1 MMIKKM
7 MITKKSTLA
16 FSLLASVLI
25 LTSCKKEKGVENITD
40 PPAGIEDKMKD
51 SVLLYSQD
59 VYLWNT
65 QIPSGF
71 NPETYADPDKIMT
84 AIRAYSQEPGF
95 SQPVDR
101 WSFAVKQ
108 TEWDDISAGVTQD
121 FGLSVFFYA
130 DGDLRVKSVERQSP
144 AAKAGIR
151 RGWRITKLNGNA
163 NITNGNTD
171 FIVQQVFSNSS
182 TLFTFQKP
190 DGSTADIQL
199 NAATYQ
205 ENPIF
210 LDTVYSGAGKKTGY
224 LVFNSFLGDTARIY
238 NEFQRIFNRFS
249 QEAVTD
255 VIVDLRYNGGG
266 YVTVQS
272 KLANYLV
279 PAAGNGNLMM
289 KQEFNNNN
297 KQFNSNTNFNKV
309 GSLNIS
315 RVFFIVSN
323 NTASASELLINNL
336 KPYMDVKLVG
346 PSNTYGKP
354 VGYFPIPVSDW
365 YIFPVSFRTTNKNGE
380 GNYYNGIPLDKQ
392 VGDGLNK
399 DWGDR
404 DEAALASILK
414 YINSGSFSVAGEVPG
429 IAART
434 YKNAEVIESNTILNR
449 SFKGSID
456 PSVMPRY
463 EASQGL

>member
-1 MMIKKM
+1 MRLKNDDILL
-7 MITKKSTLA
+7 TFLCVGFLA
-16 FSLLASVLI
+16 L
-25 LTSCKKEKGVENITD
+25 SCKKEN
-40 PPAGIEDKMKD
+40 GIENNPEPGPAPVSVADKMKD

-59 VYLWNT
+59 IYLWNT
-65 QIPSGF
+65 QIPASF
-71 NPETYADPDKIMT
+71 NPRTYSDPDKIMT
-84 AIRAYSQEPGF
+84 AIRTYSQEPGF
-95 SQPVDR
+95 TQPVDR
-101 WSFAVKQ
+101 WSFAIKQ
-108 TEWDDISAGVTQD
+108 GEWDNISSGVTQD
-121 FGLSVFFYA
+121 FGLSVFFFA
-130 DGDLRVKSVERQSP
+130 DGDLRVKSVEKQSP

-151 RGWRITKLNGNA
+151 RGWRITKLNGNS
-163 NITNGNTD
+163 NITNTNAD
-171 FIVQQVFSNSS
+171 FIVQQVFSSNSTS
-182 TLFTFQKP
+182 FTFQKP
-190 DGSTADIQL
+190 DGSTTDIQL

-210 LDTVYSGAGKKTGY
+210 LDTVYTNGSRKAGY
-224 LVFNSFLGDTARIY
+224 LVFNSFLGDTSQIY
-238 NEFQRIFNRFS
+238 TEFQRIFGRFS
-249 QEAVTD
+249 REGISD

-279 PAAGNGNLMM
+279 PSSANGSLMM

-297 KQFNSNTNFNKV
+297 KQYNSSTLFTKA
-309 GSLNIS
+309 GSLNLS

-354 VGYFPIPVSDW
+354 VGYFPIPLEDW
-365 YIFPVSFRTTNKNGE
+365 YIFPVSFRTTNKTGS
-380 GNYYNGIPLDKQ
+380 GNYFNGITLDKQ

-404 DEAALASILK
+404 NEAALASILNF
-414 YINSGSFSVAGEVPG
+414 ITSGSFSVVGEVPG

-434 YKNAEVIESNTILNR
+434 YQNAAVTESNMKLDR
-449 SFKGSID
+449 SFKGAID
-456 PSVMPRY
+456 PRTF
-463 EASQGL
+463 

>member
-1 MMIKKM
+1 M
-7 MITKKSTLA
+7 KSELMLA
-16 FSLLASVLI
+16 TMAGI
-25 LTSCKKEKGVENITD
+25 LVISSCKKDNDLDNGTD
-40 PPAGIEDKMKD
+40 PDPQTVDVADKIKD
-51 SVLLYSQD
+51 TVLLYSQD
-59 VYLWNT
+59 IYLWNT
-65 QIPSGF
+65 QISSGF
-71 NPETYADPDKIMT
+71 NPRTYADPDKVMT

-95 SQPVDR
+95 TQPVDR

-108 TEWDDISAGVTQD
+108 SEWDDISAGVTQD

-130 DGDLRVKSVERQSP
+130 DGDLRVKSVEKQSP

-151 RGWRITKLNGNA
+151 RGWRITKLNGNT
-163 NITNGNTD
+163 NITNGNAD
-171 FIVQQVFSNSS
+171 FIIQQVFSSNS
-182 TLFTFQKP
+182 TVFTFLKP
-190 DGSTADIQL
+190 DGSTTDIQL

-210 LDTVYSGAGKKTGY
+210 LDTVYSIGGKKTGY
-224 LVFNSFLGDTARIY
+224 LVFNSFLGDTNKIY
-238 NEFQRIFNRFS
+238 SEFQRIFSRFS
-249 QEAVTD
+249 LEAVND

-279 PAAGNGNLMM
+279 PSAGNGNLMM

-297 KQFNSNTNFNKV
+297 KQYNSSTNFSKS
-309 GSLNIS
+309 GSLNLN
-315 RVFFIVSN
+315 RLFFIVSN

-336 KPYMDVKLVG
+336 KPYLDVKLVG

-354 VGYFPIPVSDW
+354 VGYFPIPVDDW

-380 GNYYNGIPLDKQ
+380 GSYFNGITLDKQ

-399 DWGDR
+399 DWGDQ
-404 DEAALASILK
+404 DEAALSSILK
-414 YINSGSFSVAGEVPG
+414 YINSGSFSAVVEVPG

-434 YKNAEVIESNTILNR
+434 YKNVEVIESNNKLDR
-449 SFKGSID
+449 SFKGAID
-456 PSVMPRY
+456 TRRF
-463 EASQGL
+463 